1 MKELLWLVWQNPN
14 TRMKYHVGN
23 LLFVAD
29 DGYYFEYD
37 KTNKPRGLQ
46 DAIKNGFTTFFAFP
60 DLSKSY
66 YSPFMFHAFS
76 RRLPNK
82 ERPDYNSLLQLYGL
96 TSSSHEMDILR
107 VTKGKTATDSFELV
121 SPLLMDEDTFSVDF
135 YIEGWRYYDGDTSL
149 DTLEKDQELILVREP
164 DLDEDKYAVEIL
176 SPSNVK
182 LGYIPAVY
190 AEFISTLLKEG
201 QSVKMTVKAINESG
215 IPQMKVLVHVT
226 GVLPLNLRE
235 KYPNLLFPTQ
245 HNLEYI

>member
-1 MKELLWLVWQNPN
+1 MKELLWLVWQNPKS
-14 TRMKYHVGN
+14 RKKYHVGN
-23 LLFVAD
+23 LLYVAD

-46 DAIKNGFTTFFAFP
+46 EAIKNGFVTFFAFP

-96 TSSSHEMDILR
+96 TSLSHEMEILR

-121 SPLLMDEDTFSVDF
+121 SPLLMNEGMFKVDF
-135 YIEGWRYYDGDTSL
+135 YIEGWRYYDGEKSL
-149 DTLEKDQELILVREP
+149 DTLENDQELILVREP
-164 DLDEDKYAVEIL
+164 DLKHDKYAVKIL
-176 SPSNVK
+176 TTDGAH

-190 AEFISTLLKEG
+190 AEFFSTLLKED
-201 QSVKMTVKAINESG
+201 QFVRMTIKAINKHG

-245 HNLEYI
+245 HNLEYT